1 MGGKANPETLKQENP
16 FGFYMPEQPEARA
29 IGGPVMAGNTYLVGE
44 KGPELFSPN
53 IDGSIVN
60 NMRTEKIYQML
71 ASGKRGRTR
80 IVNLP
85 PQVIE
90 GPKPEVNVNQGPA
103 TQAPTISSSNPF
115 DGSRLVT
122 PEIYGISV

>member
-1 MGGKANPETLKQENP
+1 
-16 FGFYMPEQPEARA
+16 
-29 IGGPVMAGNTYLVGE
+29 
-44 KGPELFSPN
+44 
-53 IDGSIVN
+53 
-60 NMRTEKIYQML
+60 MRTEKIYQML
-71 ASGKRGRTR
+71 ASGKKGRTR

-103 TQAPTISSSNPF
+103 TKAPTISSSNPF